1 VTRRWTKGKR
11 LALVALVEIVAI
23 AVAMVLAVGVIPS
36 VAPPPSVPTA
46 TVPGDVRHDCP
57 RTLRPCR

>member
-1 VTRRWTKGKR
+1 

-23 AVAMVLAVGVIPS
+23 AVVMVLAVGVIPR

-46 TVPGDVRHDCP
+46 TVPADVRHDCP